1 MQKCS
6 LLTFACCLFFLFT
19 ACEKET
25 LLETNQDLS
34 PKKNLTVT
42 QSTAML
48 LTEVMGAGF
57 DEDDSVSLFSL
68 LNKPTKNT
76 SFDVSSACFGPITG
90 ICGSAV
96 VYNNCYYKYQIWN
109 DPSNLYVDLY
119 FPSSV
124 IGWRTD
130 CYGKR
135 CQYYVSP
142 CITLDLYNA
151 SGNKIGSVNLSSSN
165 ITTTEKRITYNINTL
180 SAQYPGLKCVK
191 LSGTFYVM
199 KKCSNCSPVRVST
212 VCITPRQFCLQQC
225 PSVCPTVSSI
235 NVDKLKFCG
244 SGAVK
249 GTVNISGDA
258 SKTQTTWTMDGQVY
272 TGNTVSIDLPQNSL
286 CNPVYKTIRA
296 KVICTTDQSVL
307 SEREFVVQVNPTLT
321 AEVNVD
327 NSFCLASIDLS
338 CQSDLATISWAI
350 GDETGTGNSVQVNYI
365 PRTLNYTISADG
377 CSYSGSA
384 NDLICLPLI
393 KNNTSTGNR

>member
-6 LLTFACCLFFLFT
+6 LLTFACCLFFIYSMR
-19 ACEKET
+19 ERD

-34 PKKNLTVT
+34 PKNLTVT

-109 DPSNLYVDLY
+109 DLSNLYVDLY

-165 ITTTEKRITYNINTL
+165 ITTTEKELHT
-180 SAQYPGLKCVK
+180 
-191 LSGTFYVM
+191 
-199 KKCSNCSPVRVST
+199 
-212 VCITPRQFCLQQC
+212 
-225 PSVCPTVSSI
+225 
-235 NVDKLKFCG
+235 
-244 SGAVK
+244 
-249 GTVNISGDA
+249 
-258 SKTQTTWTMDGQVY
+258 
-272 TGNTVSIDLPQNSL
+272 
-286 CNPVYKTIRA
+286 
-296 KVICTTDQSVL
+296 
-307 SEREFVVQVNPTLT
+307 
-321 AEVNVD
+321 
-327 NSFCLASIDLS
+327 
-338 CQSDLATISWAI
+338 
-350 GDETGTGNSVQVNYI
+350 
-365 PRTLNYTISADG
+365 
-377 CSYSGSA
+377 
-384 NDLICLPLI
+384 
-393 KNNTSTGNR
+393 TSTRFPLNIQV